1 MTSSEPIQAAEQAG
15 LQIRPS
21 GGLDAGRILS
31 DWLDLT
37 DTPEEA
43 CREVTRVLEAALE
56 GARLLG

>member
-1 MTSSEPIQAAEQAG
+1 MTSSELIHAAEQA
-15 LQIRPS
+15 
-21 GGLDAGRILS
+21 GLDAGRILS